1 MLDFVRTK
9 QKSILI
15 KIAFGLI
22 ILSFV
27 IGYTMLTAP
36 SRKGDTQRGD
46 IAATVNGDEISYADF
61 QTAYS
66 QLYNLYQSIYQGNFN
81 STLEKQLNLPKQAL
95 QQLVEEQLL
104 VQQADALGLEVSK
117 QELIDSISKYDAFQ
131 LNGQFNRDR

>member
-36 SRKGDTQRGD
+36 QENGSGPAGD
-46 IAATVNGDEISYADF
+46 IAARVNGDEISYTAF

-66 QLYNLYQSIYQGNFN
+66 NLYNLYQSIYQGNFN
-81 STLEKQLNLPKQAL
+81 AALEKQLNLPLQAM
-95 QQLVEEQLL
+95 QQLIQEQLL
-104 VQQADALGLEVSK
+104 VQQADSLDLAVSR
-117 QELIDSISKYDAFQ
+117 QELVDSIAQYDAF
-131 LNGQFNRDR
+131 